1 LFSLWKLVAQSCQTV
16 YDPMDCSPPDS
27 LVCGISQARILEWVA
42 FLFSKGSFQ
51 PRDWTCSLAL
61 QVDFTI
67 WATKEALD
75 STNKVVLNIL
85 VLIHIIFSLFW
96 VRTRN
101 SPGSKLL
108 SHREDISLIVQEIVK
123 HFPKVVELEFQLFHV
138 YVSIWCCQSL
148 IVAILQMWVGFPGG
162 LYGKEFICMQETE
175 VRSLAWKDPLEK
187 EMATHSSTLAW
198 RIPWAEEP
206 DGLQVVGSQSWTD
219 WATNTHLEVWWYP
232 TVVLIFISL
241 MTNNVEHI
249 FMHLLLIHCDISL
262 WSVH

>member
-1 LFSLWKLVAQSCQTV
+1 MFSLWKLVAQSCPTV

-148 IVAILQMWVGFPGG
+148 IVAILQMWVSFPGG
-162 LYGKEFICMQETE
+162 LMVKNSSACRRLRF
-175 VRSLAWKDPLEK
+175 DPWLG
-187 EMATHSSTLAW
+187 
-198 RIPWAEEP
+198 RIPWRRKWQPTPVLLPGEFHGQEP
-206 DGLQVVGSQSWTD
+206 DGLQVIGSQSWTD

-241 MTNNVEHI
+241 MTNHVEHI